1 MATGGKLD
9 VEIEVK
15 SPADKFWGAIRDSTS
30 LFPKAF
36 SHDYK
41 SIEVLEG
48 DGKAPGS
55 IRRITYA
62 EGKIFL
68 ILSITYHI
76 RSNIIALR
84 NQCSLL

>member
-9 VEIEVK
+9 VQIEVK
-15 SPADKFWGAIRDSTS
+15 SPADKFWGAIRDSTT
-30 LFPKAF
+30 LLPKAF

-41 SIEVLEG
+41 SIEVLQG

-55 IRRITYA
+55 VRLITYA
-62 EGKIFL
+62 EGKIF
-68 ILSITYHI
+68 
-76 RSNIIALR
+76 ALR